1 MWYKV
6 KYEHFTG
13 LTVWRSGHSV
23 PEIPHAISMQAYSF
37 DCLIQHA
44 IYFRVTEKGDDGL
57 VRRVLAPRRCRCIS
71 LLPITEENMAAA
83 NPFVLSLF
91 SVVIMFSC
99 KILFIVR
106 MGFTNSCSCLRWN
119 TCVLDVWFLYL
130 RLISPCNQFILPLP
144 LSLMCFFI
152 FHGILK
158 QCILY
163 PYM

>member
-1 MWYKV
+1 MQRKCVLTNAVLLGSIPIAPTLLSLLNPFTTTVQQCNRCYVVHV
-6 KYEHFTG
+6 KYEHYTG

-23 PEIPHAISMQAYSF
+23 PEIPHAISMQTYSF

-106 MGFTNSCSCLRWN
+106 MAFTNSCSCLR
-119 TCVLDVWFLYL
+119 
-130 RLISPCNQFILPLP
+130 
-144 LSLMCFFI
+144 
-152 FHGILK
+152 
-158 QCILY
+158 
-163 PYM
+163 